1 MDKDRLKEVKE
12 VPNTLNRL
20 RESQMLSSIF
30 PKYAVVVFVI
40 GLYFVAG
47 SVLLSYYVTAA
58 VVRCAQVLY
67 TENRQHGSTTCLDK
81 MGSFMVPYLKEKEE
95 PK

>member
-1 MDKDRLKEVKE
+1 M
-12 VPNTLNRL
+12 
-20 RESQMLSSIF
+20 MSSIF

-40 GLYFVAG
+40 GLYFVAE
-47 SVLLSYYVTAA
+47 SLLLSYYVNSSG
-58 VVRCAQVLY
+58 QVLY

-81 MGSFMVPYLKEKEE
+81 MGSFQE

>member
-1 MDKDRLKEVKE
+1 MKDCSNENRGNEICKGQGTPVQYNLI
-12 VPNTLNRL
+12 NRL
-20 RESQMLSSIF
+20 SIS
-30 PKYAVVVFVI
+30 I
-40 GLYFVAG
+40 
-47 SVLLSYYVTAA
+47 YVTAA